1 MNEHV
6 IDFRDI
12 GWEIQRPGV
21 RFKSRTKGDQTIRLV
36 EFTNGVI
43 EEDWCIRGHIGFV
56 LEGELEI
63 DFGQSVSLLTKGDG
77 LYIPEGTR
85 HRATVRHGG
94 SAVLVFVEKA

>member
-12 GWEIQRPGV
+12 GWQVQRPGV
-21 RFKSRTKGDQTIRLV
+21 RIKSRTKGDQTIRLV
-36 EFTNGVI
+36 EFTGGVL
-43 EEDWCIRGHIGFV
+43 EEDWCIKGHIGLV
-56 LEGELEI
+56 LDGEMEI
-63 DFGQSVSLLTKGDG
+63 DFGQSVSKLTKGDG

-85 HRATVRHGG
+85 HRATVSASG